1 MNSHDWHHQ
10 AVTSQPSGLKPITVR
25 KFERLNQ
32 QEQNEHWTAL
42 NRWMAAQPIDCPRVR
57 QTSTRMQAEV
67 LRNEY
72 APRGAKTIIGLS
84 AANGVGKSTL
94 IKRLAHQ
101 LYRETVPTTD
111 PGILPTRTVGTGATV
126 DWIPQVYITL
136 RAASRIQEVNTA
148 LLSFLGYPTIGQ
160 TRATT
165 TRVVEAIR
173 THGVQL
179 LILDDAHMLK
189 TSQADARDVLDYLK
203 FLNTELG
210 ELGGTMIL
218 VGANLEDSD
227 VYADAQ
233 IATRLAPLQL
243 QPHAIFPVSE
253 RARFQAMLRGVEE
266 KFMCHLD
273 TATTGTLTN
282 ELAGEIW
289 QRTQGYLGDIH
300 RLITTVILETFDAGE
315 DVITRER
322 LRAVPLSA
330 RATAAEAS
338 LREAATQRSRRTENR
353 RKKKA
358 GSTPPAQ
365 TPSQDAAGSS
375 SDGPTAAVPETKE

>member
-1 MNSHDWHHQ
+1 MNSHDWHRQ
-10 AVTSQPSGLKPITVR
+10 ALTSTPSVLAPITVR
-25 KFERLNQ
+25 RFERLNQ

-42 NRWMAAQPIDCPRVR
+42 NRWMASQPIDCPLAR
-57 QTSTRMQAEV
+57 QTTTRMHAEV
-67 LRNEY
+67 HRNEF

-94 IKRLAHQ
+94 IKHLAHQ
-101 LYRETVPTTD
+101 LYSEAVPATD
-111 PGILPTRTVGTGATV
+111 PAILPTRTVGNGATV
-126 DWIPQVYITL
+126 DWIPQIYITL

-173 THGVQL
+173 THGVKL

-189 TSQADARDVLDYLK
+189 TNQADARDVLDYLK
-203 FLNTELG
+203 YLNTELG

-243 QPHAIFPVSE
+243 RPHAIFPVSE

-266 KFMCHLD
+266 RFMCHLD
-273 TATTGTLTN
+273 TATAGTLTN

-289 QRTQGYLGDIH
+289 RRTQGYLGDVH
-300 RLITTVILETFDAGE
+300 RLITTVILEAFDAGE
-315 DVITRER
+315 DTITRER
-322 LRAVPLSA
+322 LRTVPLSA

-338 LREAATQRSRRTENR
+338 LPEAEPQRSHRSENK
-353 RKKKA
+353 RKKKTA
-358 GSTPPAQ
+358 STPPTHGEIGPSTQ
-365 TPSQDAAGSS
+365 GPMTP
-375 SDGPTAAVPETKE
+375 AAVGEDEG

>member
-10 AVTSQPSGLKPITVR
+10 ALTTQLRALTPVTAR
-25 KFERLNQ
+25 EFERLTQ
-32 QEQNEHWTAL
+32 LDQDEHWTAL

-101 LYRETVPTTD
+101 LYRETVPSTD
-111 PGILPTRTVGTGATV
+111 PTILPTRTVGTGATV

-189 TSQADARDVLDYLK
+189 TNQADGRDVLDYLK
-203 FLNTELG
+203 YLNTELG
-210 ELGGTMIL
+210 ELGGTMIV
-218 VGANLEDSD
+218 VGANLEESD

-233 IATRLAPLQL
+233 IATRLASLQL
-243 QPHAIFPVSE
+243 QPHAISQVGD
-253 RARFQAMLRGVEE
+253 RARFQAMLRGIEE
-266 KFMCHLD
+266 TFMSHLD
-273 TATTGTLTN
+273 TASSGTLTN

-289 QRTQGYLGDIH
+289 YRTQGYLGDIH
-300 RLITTVILETFDAGE
+300 RLITTVILEAFDAGE

-330 RATAAEAS
+330 RAAAAEAS
-338 LREAATQRSRRTENR
+338 LREAAPQRSRRAENKR
-353 RKKKA
+353 NKEAKSA
-358 GSTPPAQ
+358 PPAQ
-365 TPSQDAAGSS
+365 ASRKNE
-375 SDGPTAAVPETKE
+375 AVPSEPSSTTSAPGAV

>member
-10 AVTSQPSGLKPITVR
+10 VVTSQPTALSPVTVR
-25 KFERLNQ
+25 QFERLDQ
-32 QEQNEHWTAL
+32 RDQDEHWTAL
-42 NRWMAAQPIDCPRVR
+42 NRWMVSQPIDCPRVK
-57 QTSTRMQAEV
+57 QISTRLQAEV

-72 APRGAKTIIGLS
+72 APRGAKTVIGLS

-101 LYRETVPTTD
+101 LYREVVTTTD
-111 PGILPTRTVGTGATV
+111 PTTLPTRTVGNGATV

-173 THGVQL
+173 THGVRL

-189 TSQADARDVLDYLK
+189 TTQMDARDVLDYLK
-203 FLNTELG
+203 YLNTELG

-243 QPHAIFPVSE
+243 QPHSITHISD

-266 KFMCHLD
+266 TFMAHLD
-273 TATTGTLTN
+273 TATAGTLTN

-300 RLITTVILETFDAGE
+300 RLITTVILDAFDAGE
-315 DVITRER
+315 DTITRER

-330 RATAAEAS
+330 RAMAAEAS
-338 LREAATQRSRRTENR
+338 LREAAPQRSRRAENK
-353 RKKKA
+353 RKSKAASIQPPKAPTKNEA
-358 GSTPPAQ
+358 GSTTQDPT
-365 TPSQDAAGSS
+365 TP
-375 SDGPTAAVPETKE
+375 GPGGEG